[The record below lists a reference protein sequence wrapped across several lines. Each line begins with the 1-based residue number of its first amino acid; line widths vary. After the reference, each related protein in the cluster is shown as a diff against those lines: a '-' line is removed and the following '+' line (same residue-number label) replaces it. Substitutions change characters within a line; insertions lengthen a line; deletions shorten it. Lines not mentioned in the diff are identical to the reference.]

1 MFRKKKPQGLTLAEL
16 LIAVFVLSIG
26 ILSALMFFTS
36 AMLATETARDTM
48 VATTHA
54 EYTLEEMKTRSSLA
68 NITGTNWVSWASS
81 SSINTLPSE
90 TVTVTFVNSSA
101 DPLDITVTV
110 GWNKKGRSNNVS
122 LRTEI
127 HK

>member
-1 MFRKKKPQGLTLAEL
+1 MFRNKKIQGVTLPEL

-36 AMLATETARDTM
+36 AMIATETARDMT

-54 EYTLEEMKTRSSLA
+54 EYTLEEMKDRSTLA
-68 NITGTNWVSWASS
+68 NITSTNWTSWASTAS
-81 SSINTLPSE
+81 LATLPSE
-90 TVTVTFVNSSA
+90 TLTVTIANSSA

-110 GWNKKGRSNNVS
+110 GWTKKGRTSNVA

>member
-1 MFRKKKPQGLTLAEL
+1 MIKLRKPAGMTLAEI

-36 AMLATETARDTM
+36 AMIATETARDMTE
-48 VATTHA
+48 ATTHA

-68 NITGTNWVSWASS
+68 NITGTNWVSWASGAS
-81 SSINTLPSE
+81 LNTLPSE
-90 TVTVTFVNSSA
+90 TVTVTFVNASA

-110 GWNKKGRSNNVS
+110 GWTKKGRSNNVA
-122 LRTEI
+122 LRTEM